1 MHAVFC
7 IIMLLCACKTTMLLT
22 KRIIK
27 NRDFINR
34 LSLALFHLL
43 CRGVLRD
50 QSKIYDG
57 AFLRAVNFFRK
68 KLHLRCLIDF

>member
-57 AFLRAVNFFRK
+57 GFFRAVNFFRK